1 MKSQAS
7 PSISSGIDALS
18 HIESEI
24 ISCMLCPL
32 ANTRKNAV
40 PGEGPIDAQIM
51 LIGEGPGHHENEQ
64 GLPFVGA
71 SGKLLTELLAS
82 IGLKRSDVYIT
93 NVIKCRAPGNRDPQP
108 NEIEACG
115 QYLDRQIKLINPS
128 VIVTLGRFSMARWFP
143 GKRISDIHGKPK
155 TAGTR
160 IVVPMFHP
168 AAALHQPKYRPLLV
182 EDFKKLPELVS
193 QSKLRGAGS
202 GSSSMPSSGQ
212 LNLF

>member
-18 HIESEI
+18 HIEREI

-93 NVIKCRAPGNRDPQP
+93 NVIKCRAPGNR
-108 NEIEACG
+108 
-115 QYLDRQIKLINPS
+115 
-128 VIVTLGRFSMARWFP
+128 M
-143 GKRISDIHGKPK
+143 
-155 TAGTR
+155 
-160 IVVPMFHP
+160 
-168 AAALHQPKYRPLLV
+168 
-182 EDFKKLPELVS
+182 
-193 QSKLRGAGS
+193 
-202 GSSSMPSSGQ
+202 
-212 LNLF
+212 